1 MTLINDGIIYTSKPL
16 DEEAISVIES
26 VLGSQDEEWF
36 SIDTDKLEFRNFL
49 SGSLEMLIDDL
60 VDRLGEMGISLRGR
74 IDFFGDYEGAYLW
87 EYGEKHEEKT
97 QSEIA
102 IMDAGDQELVAE
114 LKRRGYQVE
123 LWHEPA
129 SEIRGMEMI

>member
-1 MTLINDGIIYTSKPL
+1 MTLFNDGILYASKPFDEDAASAVFAVL
-16 DEEAISVIES
+16 DGCDNDDVSIE
-26 VLGSQDEEWF
+26 GDR
-36 SIDTDKLEFRNFL
+36 LEFRDFL

-97 QSEIA
+97 QAEIA

-129 SEIRGMEMI
+129 PEIKGMEMI